1 MYNIISRGWITT
13 TALITCLSGQ
23 VRDLPR
29 LLSPHRTGPAGK
41 EVHVLCLFAAVY
53 VSLSMN
59 SVRAPGRPRKRV
71 QRYALF
77 HSPPNIAETF
87 FREKQLFPQK
97 RKIHLLLYIARGG
110 RLSKCQSVKVS
121 KAEAR
126 ESHGQPPGGTR
137 TEIRDSHADTKNQD
151 ESPDGVSLSKRK
163 PPEGE
168 MRTVS
173 RMLSA
178 FRRIPSQ
185 KVRWNLYAES
195 LQTEEKNGTKPAFHP
210 LPTRLKISLR
220 QEISVFAAR
229 NKFLSAKKFHFDR
242 MKTGFKPKKCA
253 IQAFPGTTF

>member
-1 MYNIISRGWITT
+1 M
-13 TALITCLSGQ
+13 
-23 VRDLPR
+23 
-29 LLSPHRTGPAGK
+29 
-41 EVHVLCLFAAVY
+41 
-53 VSLSMN
+53 
-59 SVRAPGRPRKRV
+59 
-71 QRYALF
+71 
-77 HSPPNIAETF
+77 
-87 FREKQLFPQK
+87 
-97 RKIHLLLYIARGG
+97 
-110 RLSKCQSVKVS
+110 SKCQSVKVS

-168 MRTVS
+168 MRTAF

-220 QEISVFAAR
+220 QEIPVFAAR

>member
-1 MYNIISRGWITT
+1 M
-13 TALITCLSGQ
+13 
-23 VRDLPR
+23 
-29 LLSPHRTGPAGK
+29 
-41 EVHVLCLFAAVY
+41 
-53 VSLSMN
+53 
-59 SVRAPGRPRKRV
+59 
-71 QRYALF
+71 
-77 HSPPNIAETF
+77 
-87 FREKQLFPQK
+87 
-97 RKIHLLLYIARGG
+97 
-110 RLSKCQSVKVS
+110 SKCQRVKVS

-126 ESHGQPPGGTR
+126 ESHGQPPGRTR

-168 MRTVS
+168 MRTAF

-185 KVRWNLYAES
+185 KVKWNLYAES
-195 LQTEEKNGTKPAFHP
+195 LQTEEKNGTKPAFRP

-220 QEISVFAAR
+220 QEIPVFAAR
-229 NKFLSAKKFHFDR
+229 NKFLSAKNFHFDR